1 MLNFVSWMDFFLYIK
16 AEAKIIK
23 ARILGS
29 KEAAIVCIT
38 IILFDQDRQLNTQ
51 DTRRDKRVW
60 RQ

>member
-1 MLNFVSWMDFFLYIK
+1 MDFFLYIK